1 MNSNITENKAELE
14 DRDKE
19 KLRKLT
25 ELKK

>member
-1 MNSNITENKAELE
+1 MNSNRTENKAELE
-14 DRDKE
+14 DRVKE